1 MKRLVKVNIGG
12 RGMMSP
18 QEQTWRRGMAESQRG
33 TMGVWPEIMQDEIM
47 GGEVWT
53 SIARGNHEE
62 KVYGLVSQHETMGE
76 GCGQVSQGCS

>member
-1 MKRLVKVNIGG
+1 MKWLVKVNIGE

-18 QEQTWRRGMAESQRG
+18 QEQTWGRVWPSLKEER
-33 TMGVWPEIMQDEIM
+33 GVWPEITQDEIM

-76 GCGQVSQGCS
+76 GCGQVSQGCG